1 MARLLNKVAL
11 ITGSSSGMGR
21 AIALRYA
28 KEGAHVVCADLSP
41 TARSLVP
48 EEAEITTRD
57 AIIQA
62 GGRAIYVQ
70 TDVSEAQQFE
80 RAVQTAVSEFGRLD
94 ILVNNAGIATD
105 TRNPTRVH
113 ETDEHAWD
121 TMLRVNTTSV
131 FLGCKYAIAQM
142 LKQEPHSS
150 GDRGWVINLA
160 SIWGLVG
167 GLGSPAYC
175 ASKGAVV
182 NLTRQ
187 MALDYAPDRIHVNA
201 ICPGF
206 IWTAMTR
213 DLEEASPHVIE
224 SLHQKHPLK
233 GFGYPDDV
241 ARMAVVLASD
251 DASLVT
257 GVALP
262 VDGGYTA
269 Q

>member
-28 KEGAHVVCADLSP
+28 KEGAHIVCADLSL

-48 EEAEITTRD
+48 EEAEITTHD

-80 RAVQTAVSEFGRLD
+80 RAVYS
-94 ILVNNAGIATD
+94 LVNNAGIAAD

-131 FLGCKYAIAQM
+131 FLGCKYGIAQM

-167 GLGSPAYC
+167 GLGSRMFIPWEF
-175 ASKGAVV
+175 
-182 NLTRQ
+182 
-187 MALDYAPDRIHVNA
+187 ALV
-201 ICPGF
+201 
-206 IWTAMTR
+206 
-213 DLEEASPHVIE
+213 
-224 SLHQKHPLK
+224 
-233 GFGYPDDV
+233 
-241 ARMAVVLASD
+241 
-251 DASLVT
+251 
-257 GVALP
+257 
-262 VDGGYTA
+262 
-269 Q
+269 